1 MLGPSS
7 GPESLSEA
15 RKELISANPSLAG
28 AVGHRLTLPVEEF
41 CKEGFA
47 NKLKWSEL
55 LDI

>member
-28 AVGHRLTLPVEEF
+28 AVGHRLTLPVEES